1 MAINLVKTGHEV
13 GVWNRSSDKTKP
25 VSDAGASVYSSKE
38 NIGNLNFLRFM
49 RFNMPHVT
57 CVYSQ

>member
-25 VSDAGASVYSSKE
+25 VSDAGASVYLSKE
-38 NIGNLNFLRFM
+38 NIGNFNFFRFM
-49 RFNMPHVT
+49 HFI
-57 CVYSQ
+57 YSQ